1 MEYQVRRQTPEFK
14 ALQYSTSLSLLA
26 ILLALYLDYI
36 TTDVFFYGMIVL
48 FVISFIITHYQNE
61 RVDESQVNL

>member
-36 TTDVFFYGMIVL
+36 TTDVFFYGMLVL
-48 FVISFIITHYQNE
+48 FLVSMAINSQQTE